1 MTYAAASSTY
11 REMEVLSATP
21 GRLVVIV
28 YDYLLVHLKRA
39 SIAIETKN
47 VELRSE
53 SLSKAQLAAAELM
66 RGLDIERGGEMSLQL
81 AALYSFFLTSLIDV
95 GRKNDAKLLAR
106 ITHQVGELRSA
117 FAEISV
123 TQAASAA

>member
-53 SLSKAQLAAAELM
+53 SLSKAQLAVAELM

>member
-39 SIAIETKN
+39 SIAIDTGN
-47 VELRSE
+47 LELRGE
-53 SLSKAQLAAAELM
+53 SLGRAQLAVAELM
-66 RGLDIERGGEMSLQL
+66 GGLNMERGGDMSRQL
-81 AALYSFFLTSLIDV
+81 ASLYTFFLSSLVDV

-106 ITHQVGELRSA
+106 ITQQAMELRSA